1 MRIIAGTAGGRRF
14 DAPSGRNTRPTL
26 DRVKEAMFGMIQFDV
41 EGRRVLDLFAGSG
54 NLGLEALSR
63 GAEYA
68 VFCDSDRNAAGLV
81 ESNIKL
87 LGFADRGEVSSSDCF
102 NLLSR
107 LAQRDERF
115 SLVLLDPPYN
125 AGLTEKVLNAL
136 VELKLLSVGCIIL
149 AEHSQKIPID
159 MELLNPKCLDA
170 LEFRT
175 PRKYGDVGLTYI
187 RFNGGEK

>member
-14 DAPSGRNTRPTL
+14 DAPTGRSTRPTL

-63 GAEYA
+63 GACYV
-68 VFCDSDRNAAGLV
+68 VFCDSDKKAAALV
-81 ESNIKL
+81 ESNLKML
-87 LGFADRGEVSSSDCF
+87 EFSDRGEVVSSDCF

-107 LAQRDERF
+107 LAHRGERF

-136 VELKLLSVGCIIL
+136 VELKLLSAGCIIL
-149 AEHSQKIPID
+149 AEHSQKKPID
-159 MELLNPKCLDA
+159 MELLDPKCREV